1 MKKHINY
8 YILETTVL
16 GVGFFAIYALSLS
29 VQYQAFLIGGLV
41 LLYSLMGIMHHKVQH
56 DIHAKIVLEYILISV
71 LVFSVFLFLKSGI
84 V

>member
-1 MKKHINY
+1 MGKHVNY

-16 GVGFFAIYALSLS
+16 GVGFLAIYILSLS

-41 LLYSLMGIMHHKVQH
+41 LLYSLMGIIHHKVQH